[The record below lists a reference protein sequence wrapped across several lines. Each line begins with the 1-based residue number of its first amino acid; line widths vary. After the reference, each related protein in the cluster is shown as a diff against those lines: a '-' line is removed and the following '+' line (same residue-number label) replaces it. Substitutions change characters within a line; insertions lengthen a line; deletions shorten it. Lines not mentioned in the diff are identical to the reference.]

1 MNFCNGIGLHSIVR
15 DIFEDTFQPGKG
27 CLVLTGIAACNG
39 FMTVE
44 YENFIISLC
53 LCDTVGNITQGIAIG
68 VIIDPDTR
76 DVGGI

>member
-1 MNFCNGIGLHSIVR
+1 MDFCNGIGLHTIVR
-15 DIFEDTFQPGKG
+15 NIFEDTFQPGKG
-27 CLVLTGIAACNG
+27 RLVLTGIAARNC

-53 LCDTVGNITQGIAIG
+53 LCDTGGNIHQGIAIG

-76 DVGGI
+76 DVGDI